1 MRSVRWALAVSATL
15 TVAILSATNLFAQ
28 NPRNPGIFKQWTAPP
43 SSTLAYFASEAGKQ
57 ALLHSSNPAARGILA
72 RFHPDAVGQYPQ
84 QPLVHADLTSE
95 IHPPVSVTGC
105 GTASG
110 TVMNREPATNA
121 TSQRGP
127 SVDFLL
133 SELGSGKD
141 LVVESGFDN
150 RPELGTLD
158 SFTGIYV
165 HRDASQSCYGGT
177 DFEMGNSPIP
187 NPYDHGDLLTGMGG
201 ARVLADSNS
210 SHKQFI
216 FADLRA
222 DGEAAGVGL
231 RRVPASNFESTST
244 CPAGTLNM
252 SQEATCEGST
262 AVLIDASLD
271 DLADS
276 VSIAQD
282 PRSSGTGAG
291 DIYVVNTQ
299 FGSFGSVIHLTACK
313 ATFSSISDCAPTI
326 TVSGSQNETQF
337 PSVAVIAG
345 GSNAGTIVISYGDS
359 PNNVEF
365 VSCTPHGAPTHP
377 TCGSH
382 HLVRSDTNVINSYY
396 SLADNPSLALNTWPV
411 IAARSDSGGGQTI
424 FIVWADCK
432 VLTYSTYPV
441 EGCIDADIVMDIDT
455 SLTSPSWAFH
465 HVTTSS
471 GHQFMPSIAYDTG
484 QNIISIAYY
493 STKSDGY
500 KNKVVMLMNQIASGS
515 ITVGSTVS
523 VTTSYD
529 SITGDGTNTDSFDSN
544 PLGDFTGLAAHGG
557 SGAGS
562 SRVYLGFTNNARM
575 GSYNSISNTQAD
587 NNVSRVTY

>member
-1 MRSVRWALAVSATL
+1 MRSVRWALAVTALLTL
-15 TVAILSATNLFAQ
+15 VMLSATGLFAQ

-84 QPLVHADLTSE
+84 QPLVHADLASE

-110 TVMNREPATNA
+110 TVMNLEAAANA
-121 TSQRGP
+121 VAQRGP

-141 LVVESGFDN
+141 LVVESGYDSRLGSFD
-150 RPELGTLD
+150 
-158 SFTGIYV
+158 SYSGIYV
-165 HRDASQSCYGGT
+165 HRDPSQSCYGGT
-177 DFEMGNSPIP
+177 DFEMGNYTIA
-187 NPYDHGDLLTGMGG
+187 NPFDPSDMLIGMGG
-201 ARVLADSNS
+201 ARVLADANS

-231 RRVPASNFESTST
+231 RRVPASNFENTST
-244 CPAGTLNM
+244 CPAGTLTFG
-252 SQEATCEGST
+252 QEATCQGAT
-262 AVLIDASLD
+262 AILVDPSVYEM
-271 DLADS
+271 ADS

-326 TVSGSQNETQF
+326 TVSGSQNQTQF

-345 GSNAGTIVISYGDS
+345 GSNAGTIVISYGYS

-382 HLVRSDTNVINSYY
+382 HLVRSDTNVISTYF
-396 SLADNPSLALNTWPV
+396 SLADNPGLALNTWPV
-411 IAARSDSGGGQTI
+411 IAARTDSGGGQTI

-432 VLTYSTYPV
+432 VPTYSGYPV
-441 EGCIDADIVMDIDT
+441 EGCIDADIVMAVDT
-455 SLTSPSWAFH
+455 SLSSPSFAFH
-465 HVTTSS
+465 HVSTSS
-471 GHQFMPSIAYDTG
+471 GHQIMPAIAYDTG
-484 QNIISIAYY
+484 QNIVTIAYY
-493 STKSDGY
+493 STKSDAY
-500 KNKVVMLMNQIASGS
+500 KNKVVMEMNQIASGS
-515 ITVGSTVS
+515 ITVGSTVD

-529 SITGDGTNTDSFDSN
+529 SIAGDGTNTDSFDSN
-544 PLGDFTGLAAHGG
+544 PMGDFTGLAAHGG

-575 GSYNSISNTQAD
+575 GTYTGISNTQAD